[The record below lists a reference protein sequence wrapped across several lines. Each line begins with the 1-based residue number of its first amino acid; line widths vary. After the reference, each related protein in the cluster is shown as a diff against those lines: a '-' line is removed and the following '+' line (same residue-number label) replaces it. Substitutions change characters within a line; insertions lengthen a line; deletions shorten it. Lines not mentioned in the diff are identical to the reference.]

1 VHIVVPLE
9 LNRICMPRKWIPFL
23 IASSLEPDRG
33 DNVET
38 HSNHS

>member
-1 VHIVVPLE
+1 VVSLE
-9 LNRICMPRKWIPFL
+9 LHRTCIPCKGIPFL
-23 IASSLEPDRG
+23 TASSLEPDRG